1 MSRRFIARAEV
12 LIIVL
17 LACVPLFIHLP
28 YRVNIFLSWE
38 GAYRMSR
45 GQLPF
50 RDFGIPL
57 GGMYWVIP
65 AIFFKVFGP
74 GMITLVK
81 AQVLMNIISGLAFRS
96 ILRSLGVNEGVR
108 LASVLLFCLSYSF
121 INFWPWY
128 NHSVIVYELV
138 ALAFLFR
145 YFRVDMAV
153 DGGRYKAGWLIGAG
167 FFTCCS
173 ILTKQDGGGLA
184 FVLSFGILAVDGILQ
199 RKWKPL
205 LIYAGS
211 FSLLLGL
218 IILPFLS
225 HGFGYWFNHGQ
236 PPHSS
241 RVSPFEIVNEL
252 FGASPW
258 IRFYF
263 FLIAVLAVVRWRS
276 WGAVRADRAG
286 VLLVVLAIGI
296 LAEAA
301 VLQVTSYTPPD
312 NNIFF
317 HSFAFAC
324 AFSLLVPFL
333 PLQPEKP
340 VLLLVMSLGIVMWWS
355 GNWWNYAQRIL
366 VKSLPGK
373 GTLTVSPTGENI
385 VNRDTYMINRDT
397 TREIPMSDWKECGLP
412 AFRKISMPAATVAG
426 IQRLLDMDL
435 IRKHRRGDGRGGQPG
450 DLRVL
455 NMSELTPLAA
465 EIPFSLERNPRLP
478 LWYHL
483 GVGMFNRQ
491 ADTFETR
498 IRQNYYDLVLFEYIP
513 TLNNFYPFR
522 VRDGLRGYY
531 SQVDSFPAPRRGAET
546 PGFIEVFVRR
556 AGQGAPGPKADSSG
570 R

>member
-1 MSRRFIARAEV
+1 MTPRFIARTEV
-12 LIIVL
+12 LLIVL

-38 GAYRMSR
+38 GAYRMSH

-65 AIFFKVFGP
+65 AIFFKILGAQ
-74 GMITLVK
+74 MITLIK
-81 AQVLMNIISGLAFRS
+81 AQVFINIISGLSFRS
-96 ILRSLGVNEGVR
+96 ILRSLAVEKGIR

-121 INFWPWY
+121 FNFWPWY

-145 YFRVDMAV
+145 YLRVDVANV
-153 DGGRYKAGWLIGAG
+153 SSTNGAEGGRNRFWWLVGAA
-167 FFTCCS
+167 FFTVCS
-173 ILTKQDGGGLA
+173 FLTKQDGGGLA
-184 FVLSFGILAVDGILQ
+184 LVVACWVLAVDGILH

-211 FSLLLGL
+211 FFVLLGL
-218 IILPFLS
+218 VILPFVKF
-225 HGFGYWFNHGQ
+225 GIGYWFNHGQ

-241 RVSPFEIVNEL
+241 RVSVLDILNEL
-252 FGASPW
+252 MGYSPW
-258 IRFYF
+258 IKFYF
-263 FLIAVLAVVRWRS
+263 FLIAVLVVVRWRS
-276 WGAVRADRAG
+276 WADLRNERAA
-286 VLLVVLAIGI
+286 VLLVALTLGI
-296 LAEAA
+296 LGEAA

-317 HSFAFAC
+317 QSFGFAC
-324 AFSLLVPFL
+324 AFSLLAPLL
-333 PLQPEKP
+333 PLRPERP
-340 VLLLVMSLGIVMWWS
+340 AVLAVLLVGIAIWWS
-355 GNWWNYAQRIL
+355 GNWWNYTERVVA
-366 VKSLPGK
+366 KFLPK
-373 GTLTVSPTGENI
+373 KETATVSPTGENV
-385 VNRDTYMINRDT
+385 VNKDTYMIPRDT
-397 TREIPMSDWKECGLP
+397 VKEIPMSDWVECELP
-412 AFRKISMPAATVAG
+412 VFRKIKMPAPTVAG
-426 IQRLLDMDL
+426 IHRLLDMDL
-435 IRKHRRGDGRGGQPG
+435 IRNYRAGWKPGEAPG

-465 EIPFSLERNPRLP
+465 EVPFKLERNPRLP

-498 IRQNYYDLVLFEYIP
+498 IRDHYYDLVLFEYIP

-522 VRDGLRGYY
+522 VRDSLRREY

-546 PGFIEVFVRR
+546 QGIIEVFVRR
-556 AGQGAPGPKADSSG
+556 GS
-570 R
+570 